1 MNVPERDESAAAE
14 QGLDQGWKPK
24 ELTQVSAALA
34 LSESATADDR
44 VNAANVLIQSR
55 LPGQP
60 FDPTGSTYFSGKNPD
75 PVAFYDYAR
84 KVFEIGPESILTPEY
99 KELMAAQDD
108 EEKVLGIAKSKLGPF
123 RRVVEKIG
131 DLTED
136 PFAPLTDSELQ
147 LADDETK
154 AANQILADH
163 RRYRNEAQAAYSS
176 RRMPTDVEQP
186 SVEAGSP
193 EFKAAA
199 EKVAKHRQNVKD
211 RGTIADYQSKV
222 LADNVWYQYQLVKD
236 KLAPDTDEIV
246 RMAFSSKTLTPRMA
260 DKFRNL
266 KDGDQQ
272 RLAAS
277 LIYGAKLRGDKAL
290 LRDAGREFAATLI
303 DVPKDA
309 FESLFVDSVKRLVM
323 DDAQYQ
329 KQAETAALLAEA
341 EAPRMAEYGYW
352 GDAVIGFAAT
362 IPYMGYAMIP
372 KIGTGMIAAK
382 AAKDFEERV
391 AASGGDVT
399 SGEFQ
404 AAKWS
409 SAIAY
414 AALEKMQALRIG
426 GPITDLQKRQAFLH
440 FWRKANAGIVARTV
454 VGNTAAETWQE
465 GVQKAV
471 EDGFVAYGLGQD
483 VARNAAMG
491 LVQELK
497 DASGTMFLTSLS
509 GVGVQAVRS
518 RATRN
523 HTLSEIISGSL
534 HASALID
541 AHRNNDAEAIAKHRA
556 ALASLSR
563 QVRDAGSTQ
572 NAIDQLVKQGV
583 DEVDATVLTTF
594 LENEARMIRKDAGL
608 TEDQKEELIGK
619 ERTAV
624 EVMQDLMP
632 DARVEANAGA
642 DGTPDGTFTIRR
654 TVAGTE
660 TVTRVVPVENVQFDL
675 STPESAASALKRLN
689 EYGANLTTEA
699 WNGMT
704 EDEKRQILAQKGIS
718 KASAWRFESPSGQG
732 VTDGQLKVLTG
743 EIQIARGM
751 EPSTIFHEYFHGMV
765 KYLTETK
772 ALAPADV
779 AKLREEFGPPA
790 EGVDEQFN
798 EEDAADRFKDY
809 AAKKVHF
816 TQSSALEKVWEAAA
830 DLLSKA
836 KELVFRTKQAQPTI
850 DEAMFEQVI
859 SGEYTGIPVA
869 TVRKSKEKAQE
880 TPAPDATPA
889 QDEPE
894 AGTKPDTAP
903 AEIPPA
909 NANVGPN
916 PAKPPASH
924 GGMNLDGLKAKDQQK
939 VADKAASF
947 DQEPGKWQAV
957 TPKEG
962 VKVSGSWAVTD
973 LDALVTSDSPDFDRD
988 LQPRDRGN
996 IASRVQIH
1004 DIARRVNPLQL
1015 YDSAE
1020 TDGGSPIVTAQMHVL
1035 SGNGRTLALRK
1046 ARDLGLLGDY
1056 EIFVRKKA
1064 AEMGIDIPASIRTP
1078 VLVRRVENTSDKAEL
1093 QRIAELS
1100 NIPKILA
1107 RNESEMA
1114 EADAKMLVD
1123 KGLLK
1128 LFQPGTAGNI
1138 MALSNAPFMV
1148 AFVRAAGADDL
1159 VNSDGHPTDLA
1170 ERRVKRALLALLIG
1184 EGENARQIIRS
1195 LTENAQEMGMGTVV
1209 DGVLKSIGDIVGISQ
1224 AKPSMSIVDATGMA
1238 LRDYLEMKI
1247 AGFTNAQNWVNQGDL
1262 FNTRPQAVASLVQA
1276 FAARA
1281 NTSIGIAAIFRD
1293 YAAKARIV
1301 DVSTGSL
1308 GLANVDTMESLLDKA
1323 IADTASE
1330 AEADA
1335 KAQASPTPAD
1345 ADKATVPPPPPVAKR
1360 QEEAKADKQED
1371 EERQPPPRTSLAIQP
1386 GQTPFAEIG
1395 KGQKAVPTKDAPET
1409 KWKLG
1414 IPLFMGA
1421 KRGLADRATAAIRRL
1436 LSKRQREAVKT
1447 VWDGFG
1453 GSGGWGLYHALENFT
1468 NADTISIGEYDLN
1481 RMEKIK
1487 FFHAKGDKLGEVINS
1502 PAFVSIRRDIVRAMV
1517 SRQDASAAQPTL
1529 NLGVEQA
1536 QPVKQELTSA
1546 GTLANRAQEIL
1557 DARIKAGELNSA
1569 DVIAAVQA
1577 IIDTANNGRQ
1587 QGADSASEMFDE
1599 IERTAIRD
1607 AAEIFKSAQAFRAR
1621 GGKIEYRPERDT
1633 YETAI
1638 PAGNS
1643 VFVLLDPPYYLTQD
1657 YDPNNPGK
1665 KVGIDTYRRTRDI
1678 VRRAVSQGNGI
1689 LYTDSAWWI
1698 DNKAN
1703 AEAGLTVPEDHQ
1715 IVVDIYNELDHFDV
1729 VDGKVGDR
1737 HEAIGVHHGR
1747 QGTETE
1753 RRSRDGVA
1761 GPAVQQEADGRIHQ
1775 PGGTGTPADQDLPG
1789 MAEGTPGQAG
1799 PVRSEDD
1806 SGPNAPRL
1814 TFEKV
1819 PTSLKEWKSL
1829 WDNKA
1834 SLSEADH
1841 RALKNAWEEQID
1853 DVTVWYLDNADIPER
1868 QKRRRMSPAYKWGK
1882 GIISHKGR
1890 IKFAPSHESETI
1902 GPWDHEIL
1910 YGESERDFG
1919 LIETRF
1925 TLWDGKVIWTD
1936 TPTREQRDSIS
1947 SYFGKHGLS
1956 PDQMNIFQL
1965 ARGFDNAPRY
1975 SFDRT
1980 GPLNR
1985 DLAAAVLKSRQ
1996 NIGAMEEDELK
2007 AAIERNDP
2015 LLPYHVLHYWNTI
2028 GFTEIADNANPEIT
2042 QAFEDALARIPPT
2055 SLPGM
2060 TLYRYQGYQ
2069 TAQARAAYLKGI
2081 KPGAYIEIQRPTN
2094 AFSRHM
2100 SYGQEMADA
2109 FGGRFVVQF
2118 VVESP
2123 RQGRDLGV
2131 IDGSQPGGEYLYR
2144 RGDRF
2149 RVASVENGKHGE
2161 KVVKLEESSRAGTKQ
2176 AARFSFEWQEPH
2188 LGIIDSY
2195 GAVQLE
2201 KQLPKRLENGSVMG
2215 PSHLVLFGDK
2225 ARTADRF
2232 GINPFGKVMWVGDV
2246 PDKDI
2251 QYAVESAAE
2260 RIGLKISGHESLI
2273 APRFNSWDQPS
2284 RFSFDKPVAQI
2295 DADYMAA
2302 VERGD
2307 MATAQRIVDE
2317 AVKKKI
2323 DDAVQAAK
2331 RAMAEQSEEQNSIQV
2346 EWDYE
2351 DRPEE
2356 NQKLWF
2362 PDPDIPRHLE
2372 AFDEFVPKDAINEI
2386 NGKYVLGESQT
2397 RYDSLED
2404 AQSAYKSKLQ
2414 EWAKDIDKSG
2424 SFGQSMSGH
2433 SVSSKIFDAFPEHPA
2448 IEEDWGDTK
2457 WGSWYLRF
2465 RDQDGAIRKI
2475 SVRDHDA
2482 SRKDMG
2488 IPDKTFY
2495 VEKSWTPDD
2504 VGAALIR
2511 AWKYIQDNSSDPI
2524 VRNDAGRIIPPSELF
2539 NPQSDNIRYSFARMR
2554 PEVSGNSAAIA
2565 SLAVQKLAGKEIGTE
2580 QAARAM
2586 YLFKPEGATADQLLA
2601 EANKMADGAI
2611 GQAAKRALESADPT
2625 KAMTIIA
2632 ANAEMQAAVAA
2643 RAGAVEGAAT
2653 ALRMGKTAARGEA
2666 AAMKQLLIA
2675 AKGENLQQFEM
2686 DTGISWTETL
2696 LSFLPEKWKQW
2707 EDDAKKGDQVQ
2718 GPQKPVDAPEPPKAT
2733 EQELAEREKRM
2744 GQLIE
2749 AAQAWDAQRRAKLEK
2764 ERDDKKAEDAKEG
2777 AGGETEQTDE
2787 AEEAAIPAIP
2797 RELLEAHGVDLTSP
2811 EAIAHAIRLWIG
2823 DWIVRNS
2830 DGRLTPETVW
2840 KDPEAVEMYRKTIR
2854 QQLEDMAAKLLDPS
2868 DSGPVFVARMIGD
2881 LPRTGR
2887 PDTFERRTALI
2898 LASIQAHAIRQSR
2911 RELVKGI
2918 RKTIDDMA
2926 KQGKKFDPME
2936 EDLKRKVSAEPEKIA
2951 LYIKQYIGWGAD
2963 KCHAELEK
2971 LQAQI
2976 EARQK
2981 IYDEQ
2986 HGSLDATA
2994 DVQLNYD
3001 QIKLAMLARWGNLKS
3016 MLPAEIKAA
3025 GEEITAW
3032 LSSEQERLQ
3041 RDWFRQAEANSGM
3054 MTDILEGVVPTDPEK
3069 AKQEPGAVQQFV
3081 EAHTY
3086 TVRQRLEAL
3095 LRHGNPAKR
3104 AAAMKAIEEVM
3115 FQMSRGTEV
3124 YEATRL
3130 KYRKQ
3135 WDDAVI
3141 DATRGMDGKANRKAA
3156 AEWVKHLDEPIP
3168 AEISNA
3174 VSRQGY
3180 RGTMTYGQAIQLYV
3194 GLTQRFYADNVL
3206 RNKRGDHAAKIR
3218 SILTPADLKMV
3229 ARMRDIYE
3237 QRRAELSAVVRKVTG
3252 LDVWRPDPLYMPV
3265 QMYLGSRGGLGTAGS
3280 VRAWK
3285 SLSDALT
3292 PRVRNNRDFDES
3304 VDIQSMFYQRMEDT
3318 ARAIGYGARGLTIR
3332 GVLGKKDL
3340 HDVVERYYGKQTVAE
3355 LMKHVT
3361 QVMAGV
3367 QRHGEGSVESTLAM
3381 IRKANTYMALSYN
3394 LLSMAKQIGSV
3405 PAFMFKLGTGEFV
3418 TAIGQYDSASWA
3430 ELKDSD
3436 GFKARYMGG
3445 IAPEVMEILDDPGQ
3459 SKLKRAYK
3467 AGMVTVQAGDYL
3479 AAKIVATGIYKAKVA
3494 QLSNKGMPIEL
3505 AKERAKTET
3514 WSIVEETQQSG
3525 RTENVSGVYRNY
3537 GEMAKLIFQFAS
3549 APLMQLSHEY
3559 HAAMD
3564 AKAGVPGAKERLV
3577 RAVLLNHVIIPGIM
3591 STIAWAFN
3599 SLLLGDE
3606 PPEDRDTILEVVAQN
3621 LMFEPLSR
3629 ILIVGSVMEALGNSI
3644 LKGKL
3649 PGFSND
3655 VPASRLARTVGYAG
3669 RSVHD
3674 LFTMDVEQFQADI
3687 LELAKQA
3694 SAPVRHVS
3702 TLIENRIA
3710 E

>member
-14 QGLDQGWKPK
+14 QGLDKGWEPK
-24 ELTQVSAALA
+24 ELTRVSAALA

-44 VNAANVLIQSR
+44 IHAANVLIQSR

-131 DLTED
+131 DATED
-136 PFAPLTDSELQ
+136 PFAPLTDTELQ

-391 AASGGDVT
+391 AVSGGDVT

-414 AALEKMQALRIG
+414 AAVEKMQALRIG

-483 VARNAAMG
+483 VARNAAIG

-632 DARVEANAGA
+632 DAHVQANAGA

-660 TVTRVVPVENVQFDL
+660 TVTRVVPVDNVQFDL

-772 ALAPADV
+772 TLAPADV

-798 EEDAADRFKDY
+798 EENAADRFKDY

-850 DEAMFEQVI
+850 DEAIFEQVI

-880 TPAPDATPA
+880 QPAPEATPA

-894 AGTKPDTAP
+894 AGTKPDAAP

-916 PAKPPASH
+916 TAKPPANP

-939 VADKAASF
+939 VDAKAASF

-1100 NIPKILA
+1100 NKPKILA

-1195 LTENAQEMGMGTVV
+1195 LTENAAEMGMGTVV

-1224 AKPSMSIVDATGMA
+1224 AKPSLSIVDATGMA

-1262 FNTRPQAVASLVQA
+1262 YNTRPQAVASLVQA

-1323 IADTASE
+1323 IADTAKE
-1330 AEADA
+1330 AEADE
-1335 KAQASPTPAD
+1335 KAQAEPTTAD
-1345 ADKATVPPPPPVAKR
+1345 SDKATVPPPPPVAKR

-1371 EERQPPPRTSLAIQP
+1371 EERQPPPQTSLSIQP

-1395 KGQKAVPTKDAPET
+1395 KGQKAVPTKNAPET

-1414 IPLFMGA
+1414 IPLFMRA

-1481 RMEKIK
+1481 RMEKIR
-1487 FFHAKGDKLGEVINS
+1487 FFHSKGDKLGEVIDS

-1517 SRQDASAAQPTL
+1517 SRQDSAAAQPTL
-1529 NLGVEQA
+1529 NLGVAQA

-1557 DARIKAGELNSA
+1557 DARIKAGELNNA

-1657 YDPNNPGK
+1657 YDPDNPGK

-1678 VRRAVSQGNGI
+1678 IRRAVSQGNGI

-1806 SGPNAPRL
+1806 RGADKPRL
-1814 TFEKV
+1814 T
-1819 PTSLKEWKSL
+1819 
-1829 WDNKA
+1829 
-1834 SLSEADH
+1834 
-1841 RALKNAWEEQID
+1841 
-1853 DVTVWYLDNADIPER
+1853 
-1868 QKRRRMSPAYKWGK
+1868 
-1882 GIISHKGR
+1882 
-1890 IKFAPSHESETI
+1890 
-1902 GPWDHEIL
+1902 
-1910 YGESERDFG
+1910 
-1919 LIETRF
+1919 
-1925 TLWDGKVIWTD
+1925 
-1936 TPTREQRDSIS
+1936 
-1947 SYFGKHGLS
+1947 
-1956 PDQMNIFQL
+1956 
-1965 ARGFDNAPRY
+1965 
-1975 SFDRT
+1975 FDRT
-1980 GPLNR
+1980 GPLDRNV
-1985 DLAAAVLKSRQ
+1985 AAAVIKSRDGL
-1996 NIGAMEEDELK
+1996 GAMEEDELK
-2007 AAIERNDP
+2007 EAIARNDP
-2015 LLPYHVLHYWNTI
+2015 LLPYQVLHYWNTI

-2060 TLYRYQGYQ
+2060 TLYRYQCYQ
-2069 TAQARAAYLKGI
+2069 SAQARASYLKGI
-2081 KPGAYIEIQRPTN
+2081 KPGGYVEIRRPTN

-2109 FGGRFVVQF
+2109 YGGRFVVQF

-2149 RVASVENGKHGE
+2149 RVASVENGPNGE
-2161 KVVKLEESSRAGTKQ
+2161 KVVKLEESSRAGRKE
-2176 AARFSFEWQEPH
+2176 AGRFSFE
-2188 LGIIDSY
+2188 
-2195 GAVQLE
+2195 
-2201 KQLPKRLENGSVMG
+2201 
-2215 PSHLVLFGDK
+2215 
-2225 ARTADRF
+2225 
-2232 GINPFGKVMWVGDV
+2232 
-2246 PDKDI
+2246 
-2251 QYAVESAAE
+2251 
-2260 RIGLKISGHESLI
+2260 
-2273 APRFNSWDQPS
+2273 
-2284 RFSFDKPVAQI
+2284 KPVAKI

-2307 MATAQRIVDE
+2307 TATAQRIVDE

-2524 VRNDAGRIIPPSELF
+2524 VRNDAGRIIPPSERF
-2539 NPQSDNIRYSFARMR
+2539 NQKTADIRYSFAKPWT
-2554 PEVSGNSAAIA
+2554 PENGGRLYHGTSA
-2565 SLAVQKLAGKEIGTE
+2565 E
-2580 QAARAM
+2580 QYAQFDRDVI
-2586 YLFKPEGATADQLLA
+2586 YLA
-2601 EANKMADGAI
+2601 EDPNESEPY
-2611 GQAAKRALESADPT
+2611 ALNLGLTPVG
-2625 KAMTIIA
+2625 KNPRI
-2632 ANAEMQAAVAA
+2632 VA
-2643 RAGAVEGAAT
+2643 
-2653 ALRMGKTAARGEA
+2653 
-2666 AAMKQLLIA
+2666 
-2675 AKGENLQQFEM
+2675 
-2686 DTGISWTETL
+2686 
-2696 LSFLPEKWKQW
+2696 
-2707 EDDAKKGDQVQ
+2707 
-2718 GPQKPVDAPEPPKAT
+2718 VDAA
-2733 EQELAEREKRM
+2733 
-2744 GQLIE
+2744 
-2749 AAQAWDAQRRAKLEK
+2749 
-2764 ERDDKKAEDAKEG
+2764 
-2777 AGGETEQTDE
+2777 
-2787 AEEAAIPAIP
+2787 
-2797 RELLEAHGVDLTSP
+2797 
-2811 EAIAHAIRLWIG
+2811 
-2823 DWIVRNS
+2823 
-2830 DGRLTPETVW
+2830 
-2840 KDPEAVEMYRKTIR
+2840 
-2854 QQLEDMAAKLLDPS
+2854 
-2868 DSGPVFVARMIGD
+2868 
-2881 LPRTGR
+2881 
-2887 PDTFERRTALI
+2887 
-2898 LASIQAHAIRQSR
+2898 
-2911 RELVKGI
+2911 
-2918 RKTIDDMA
+2918 
-2926 KQGKKFDPME
+2926 
-2936 EDLKRKVSAEPEKIA
+2936 
-2951 LYIKQYIGWGAD
+2951 
-2963 KCHAELEK
+2963 
-2971 LQAQI
+2971 
-2976 EARQK
+2976 
-2981 IYDEQ
+2981 
-2986 HGSLDATA
+2986 
-2994 DVQLNYD
+2994 
-3001 QIKLAMLARWGNLKS
+3001 
-3016 MLPAEIKAA
+3016 
-3025 GEEITAW
+3025 
-3032 LSSEQERLQ
+3032 
-3041 RDWFRQAEANSGM
+3041 
-3054 MTDILEGVVPTDPEK
+3054 
-3069 AKQEPGAVQQFV
+3069 PG
-3081 EAHTY
+3081 
-3086 TVRQRLEAL
+3086 
-3095 LRHGNPAKR
+3095 
-3104 AAAMKAIEEVM
+3104 
-3115 FQMSRGTEV
+3115 
-3124 YEATRL
+3124 
-3130 KYRKQ
+3130 
-3135 WDDAVI
+3135 
-3141 DATRGMDGKANRKAA
+3141 
-3156 AEWVKHLDEPIP
+3156 
-3168 AEISNA
+3168 
-3174 VSRQGY
+3174 
-3180 RGTMTYGQAIQLYV
+3180 
-3194 GLTQRFYADNVL
+3194 
-3206 RNKRGDHAAKIR
+3206 
-3218 SILTPADLKMV
+3218 
-3229 ARMRDIYE
+3229 
-3237 QRRAELSAVVRKVTG
+3237 
-3252 LDVWRPDPLYMPV
+3252 
-3265 QMYLGSRGGLGTAGS
+3265 
-3280 VRAWK
+3280 
-3285 SLSDALT
+3285 
-3292 PRVRNNRDFDES
+3292 
-3304 VDIQSMFYQRMEDT
+3304 
-3318 ARAIGYGARGLTIR
+3318 
-3332 GVLGKKDL
+3332 
-3340 HDVVERYYGKQTVAE
+3340 
-3355 LMKHVT
+3355 
-3361 QVMAGV
+3361 
-3367 QRHGEGSVESTLAM
+3367 
-3381 IRKANTYMALSYN
+3381 
-3394 LLSMAKQIGSV
+3394 
-3405 PAFMFKLGTGEFV
+3405 
-3418 TAIGQYDSASWA
+3418 
-3430 ELKDSD
+3430 
-3436 GFKARYMGG
+3436 
-3445 IAPEVMEILDDPGQ
+3445 
-3459 SKLKRAYK
+3459 
-3467 AGMVTVQAGDYL
+3467 
-3479 AAKIVATGIYKAKVA
+3479 
-3494 QLSNKGMPIEL
+3494 
-3505 AKERAKTET
+3505 
-3514 WSIVEETQQSG
+3514 
-3525 RTENVSGVYRNY
+3525 
-3537 GEMAKLIFQFAS
+3537 
-3549 APLMQLSHEY
+3549 
-3559 HAAMD
+3559 
-3564 AKAGVPGAKERLV
+3564 
-3577 RAVLLNHVIIPGIM
+3577 
-3591 STIAWAFN
+3591 
-3599 SLLLGDE
+3599 
-3606 PPEDRDTILEVVAQN
+3606 
-3621 LMFEPLSR
+3621 
-3629 ILIVGSVMEALGNSI
+3629 
-3644 LKGKL
+3644 
-3649 PGFSND
+3649 
-3655 VPASRLARTVGYAG
+3655 
-3669 RSVHD
+3669 
-3674 LFTMDVEQFQADI
+3674 
-3687 LELAKQA
+3687 
-3694 SAPVRHVS
+3694 
-3702 TLIENRIA
+3702 
-3710 E
+3710 